1 MPHGCLNLI
10 HSLFPKV
17 IEIQQLIKFYDVDGD
32 NHISYQEFAKG
43 LQDPLSERKQKA
55 VNTAF
60 TTLDRE
66 GMGAIKIAD
75 LVRLFDGSHHPEVLS
90 GKKTREQLLEEFL
103 SFFHAVTGNITR
115 QDWQDFYQDLALSV
129 PSDESFVTIVETAW
143 GLSEDELSSS
153 FQDKVKQLI
162 AMVRQ
167 RLRTLSNGTE
177 EEYKLRQ
184 IFKLFDLNNSGTITI
199 EELAA
204 MLAKLGIQIDRK
216 YIQGFLRALDL
227 NNNGMIE
234 FEEFA
239 TLVIYD
245 PYK

>member
-1 MPHGCLNLI
+1 M
-10 HSLFPKV
+10 KY
-17 IEIQQLIKFYDVDGD
+17 YDVDGD
-32 NHISYQEFAKG
+32 NHITYQEFVKG
-43 LQDPLSERKQKA
+43 LQDPLSERKQRV

-66 GMGAIKIAD
+66 RTGAIKVSD
-75 LVRLFDGSHHPEVLS
+75 LIRMFDGSENPEVLS
-90 GKKTREQLLEEFL
+90 GKKNRDQLLEEFL
-103 SFFHAVTGNITR
+103 SFFNGVTGVITR
-115 QDWQDFYQDLALSV
+115 EYWQDFYQDLATSL
-129 PSDESFVTIVETAW
+129 PADDTFIRLVETQW
-143 GLSEDELSSS
+143 GLSEDEQIAS

-162 AMVRQ
+162 SMVRQ
-167 RLRTLSNGTE
+167 RLRTLSNNTE

-184 IFKLFDLNNSGTITI
+184 IFKTFDLNNSGTITI

-204 MLAKLGIQIDRK
+204 MLAKLGIPVERK
-216 YIQGFLRALDL
+216 YIQGLLRALDM

-239 TLVIYD
+239 NLVLYD